1 LLIDEYVKLILK
13 TSKERKKEKMAVNY
27 KINCNGEGYAYPHYW
42 EYCVGSCHA
51 ATVLREDV
59 REHIRKAHRD
69 CGFTHLRFHGL
80 FDDDMSVVFSPMMG
94 MGEPIISFYNID
106 SIFDFLLETGMKP
119 FVELGFMPTPLA
131 SGTQTCMHY
140 KGNVTPPADYGKWN
154 AFIRKF
160 AEHLIERYGSEEVES
175 WLFEVWNEPNL
186 NFFFD
191 GTQEDYFTL
200 YENTARA
207 LKAVDEKIKVGGPA
221 TSVNAWIPEFIGYC
235 KKNEAP
241 LDFITTHHYPSDDP
255 LSTMGMNGPGKK
267 GGAMIS
273 PEMLQKIQNIAP
285 EERQKLLEQFMN
297 RENNNPR
304 DILAQMTKK
313 AKEEAGDYPLYY
325 TEWNGSKEYDTCYQA
340 AFAAQT
346 LAYNHGLVEGYSF
359 WTVSDIFEEMGMKP
373 GPFKNEFG
381 IQTNHGIA
389 KPVYRLF
396 QALHEAGDIRLQA
409 EGSHERAEVLVLKK
423 DREIMVFAYN
433 HDLDRRNV
441 QKEEMEITLEGSVK
455 TIKKAVIDE
464 EHCNPLKA
472 WKEMGSPEYLKREH
486 LEVLE
491 KASELVYEEVIL
503 QDTGN
508 QTICFTAEPESV
520 TIFKVVMDD

>member
-1 LLIDEYVKLILK
+1 
-13 TSKERKKEKMAVNY
+13 MAVNY

-207 LKAVDEKIKVGGPA
+207 LKAVDEKIKVGGLPHQSMHGFRNLSGIVRKTKRPLILSPRIIIPA
-221 TSVNAWIPEFIGYC
+221 TTRFLRWG
-235 KKNEAP
+235 
-241 LDFITTHHYPSDDP
+241 
-255 LSTMGMNGPGKK
+255 
-267 GGAMIS
+267 
-273 PEMLQKIQNIAP
+273 
-285 EERQKLLEQFMN
+285 
-297 RENNNPR
+297 
-304 DILAQMTKK
+304 
-313 AKEEAGDYPLYY
+313 
-325 TEWNGSKEYDTCYQA
+325 
-340 AFAAQT
+340 
-346 LAYNHGLVEGYSF
+346 
-359 WTVSDIFEEMGMKP
+359 
-373 GPFKNEFG
+373 
-381 IQTNHGIA
+381 
-389 KPVYRLF
+389 
-396 QALHEAGDIRLQA
+396 
-409 EGSHERAEVLVLKK
+409 
-423 DREIMVFAYN
+423 
-433 HDLDRRNV
+433 
-441 QKEEMEITLEGSVK
+441 
-455 TIKKAVIDE
+455 
-464 EHCNPLKA
+464 
-472 WKEMGSPEYLKREH
+472 
-486 LEVLE
+486 
-491 KASELVYEEVIL
+491 
-503 QDTGN
+503 
-508 QTICFTAEPESV
+508 
-520 TIFKVVMDD
+520 

>member
-1 LLIDEYVKLILK
+1 
-13 TSKERKKEKMAVNY
+13 
-27 KINCNGEGYAYPHYW
+27 
-42 EYCVGSCHA
+42 
-51 ATVLREDV
+51 
-59 REHIRKAHRD
+59 
-69 CGFTHLRFHGL
+69 
-80 FDDDMSVVFSPMMG
+80 
-94 MGEPIISFYNID
+94 
-106 SIFDFLLETGMKP
+106 
-119 FVELGFMPTPLA
+119 
-131 SGTQTCMHY
+131 
-140 KGNVTPPADYGKWN
+140 
-154 AFIRKF
+154 
-160 AEHLIERYGSEEVES
+160 
-175 WLFEVWNEPNL
+175 
-186 NFFFD
+186 
-191 GTQEDYFTL
+191 
-200 YENTARA
+200 
-207 LKAVDEKIKVGGPA
+207 
-221 TSVNAWIPEFIGYC
+221 
-235 KKNEAP
+235 
-241 LDFITTHHYPSDDP
+241 
-255 LSTMGMNGPGKK
+255 
-267 GGAMIS
+267 
-273 PEMLQKIQNIAP
+273 
-285 EERQKLLEQFMN
+285 MN
-297 RENNNPR
+297 RDNNNPR

-340 AFAAQT
+340 AFAVQT

-409 EGSHERAEVLVLKK
+409 EGSHEMAEVLVLKK